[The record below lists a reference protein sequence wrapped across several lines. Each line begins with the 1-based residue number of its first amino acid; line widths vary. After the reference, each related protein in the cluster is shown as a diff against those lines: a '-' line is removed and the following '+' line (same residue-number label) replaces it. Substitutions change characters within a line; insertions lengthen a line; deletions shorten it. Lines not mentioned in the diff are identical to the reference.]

1 MKIDLFKIQEYNNII
16 KKEEENIEFKKE
28 IKKLIIAIID
38 DKEIFKTPNI
48 KLLEEMK
55 IKYKTGK
62 ELWFDIDSIGLPKYE
77 KIATIKLNKT
87 NIKKI
92 NDYLNKGD

>member
-38 DKEIFKTPNI
+38 DEGIFKTPNI

-55 IKYKTGK
+55 IKYKTEN
-62 ELWFDIDSIGLPKYE
+62 ELWFDSIRLPKYG
-77 KIATIKLNKT
+77 KMATIKLNKT